1 MNCEHKR
8 VMSVNCV
15 LHCMDCGEILPEG
28 FLSSRKQGKNEPEAE
43 KPVNGQAKKRTAKKA
58 EKPA

>member
-1 MNCEHKR
+1 MSCEHKR
-8 VMSVNCV
+8 IMSVNCV

-28 FLSSRKQGKNEPEAE
+28 FLSAKKQGKSEPEAE
-43 KPVNGQAKKRTAKKA
+43 KPVKGQTKKRTAKKA